1 MVHPVFYVFKQ
12 NLILFVKLL
21 LKLFRYWSFN
31 QFLFKYNICRLDMK
45 DNNQLNIQIKIKQDE
60 NNDYLS
66 VEFDPY
72 TLDFN

>member
-1 MVHPVFYVFKQ
+1 
-12 NLILFVKLL
+12 VKLL

-66 VEFDPY
+66 VEFDAY

>member
-21 LKLFRYWSFN
+21 LKVFRYWSFN

-60 NNDYLS
+60 NNDYLP